1 MTLNGLF
8 DVQPISHAL
17 SDAISAVIDGKA
29 KPPKSLGRIE
39 ELAHRVALI
48 QQTTTPKAD
57 NPTLLVFAADHGLTQ
72 SGVAAFPAGIT
83 ISMVDSL
90 LAGRATANAFA
101 KVVGARVQI
110 IDSGVNHDLSDRAGL
125 IHHKVGYGTK
135 NASVK
140 AAMTI
145 NEAQIALLRGAEV
158 ANAAISEGADLI
170 LMGEMGIGNSSSASL
185 IIHRLTNAP
194 LHLCVGPGAGHSEES
209 MRVKRDTLTKAAERT
224 DVAQPMDVLAEFGGF
239 EIAMMAGAA
248 IACAKAG
255 VPVLI
260 DGFICSAAALMA
272 IKLVPAAKDYCIF
285 THASAEPGHAITMTS
300 LKVDPLL
307 HLDMRLG
314 EGTGALLAV
323 PLIQAAC
330 AMMSDVAS
338 LAEVMEA
345 SA

>member
-1 MTLNGLF
+1 MTLNDLF
-8 DVQPISHAL
+8 DVQPVSLAL
-17 SDAISAVIDGKA
+17 SDEISAAINGKA

-39 ELAHRVALI
+39 DLAHRLALI
-48 QQTTTPKAD
+48 HQSKTPKAD
-57 NPTLLVFAADHGLTQ
+57 SPTLLVFAGDHGMTQ
-72 SGVAAFPAGIT
+72 SGVATFPASIT
-83 ISMVDSL
+83 VSMVDTL

-101 KVVGARVQI
+101 KVVGAKVQV
-110 IDSGVNHDLSDRAGL
+110 IDAGVNHDLSNRTGL
-125 IHHKVGYGTK
+125 IHNKIGYGTK
-135 NASVK
+135 DASVES
-140 AAMTI
+140 AMTA
-145 NEAQIALLRGAEV
+145 NEAQIALLRGADV

-194 LHLCVGPGAGHSEES
+194 LHLCVGPGAGHTEDSI
-209 MRVKRDTLTKAAERT
+209 RTKRDTLSKASQRT
-224 DVAQPMDVLAEFGGF
+224 DATLPMDVLAQFGGF

-260 DGFICSAAALMA
+260 DGFICSAAALVA

-285 THASAEPGHAITMTS
+285 THSSAEPGHAITMTA

-323 PLIQAAC
+323 PLVQAAC
-330 AMMSDVAS
+330 ALLSDVAS
-338 LAEVMEA
+338 LAEVIEA
-345 SA
+345 GF